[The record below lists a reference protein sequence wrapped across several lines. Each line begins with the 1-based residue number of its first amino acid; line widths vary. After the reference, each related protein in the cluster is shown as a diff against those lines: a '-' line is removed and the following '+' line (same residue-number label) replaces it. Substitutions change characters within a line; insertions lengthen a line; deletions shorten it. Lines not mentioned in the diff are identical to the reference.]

1 MARSNFTGYKMA
13 VASSHPLVSRL
24 LELSNDVEKNPGP
37 PKIVRNGLIN
47 KSNTNSSK
55 SNNGQESKSSN
66 VSTPSTETAS
76 STASQSIALP
86 PPPTSI
92 NPGTMSWD
100 DVKATIEKQVLIR
113 SFILFPYDL
122 KKLNLEIEFFFFLV
136 RPKSSAVRRSSWSL

>member
-55 SNNGQESKSSN
+55 SNNGHESKNSN

-76 STASQSIALP
+76 STASQSVALP
-86 PPPTSI
+86 PPTTSI

-100 DVKATIEKQVLIR
+100 DVKATIEKQVLFIG
-113 SFILFPYDL
+113 SFILFPIYLYDL
-122 KKLNLEIEFFFFLV
+122 DLV
-136 RPKSSAVRRSSWSL
+136 